1 MCHCYRRFF
10 QDCIQQSV
18 FGKIDEN
25 EFGTVEKFIP
35 GTFQKY
41 INNDGTIVNGV
52 EISADDLK
60 NVEAFVYYIQKRSK
74 GNLMVHDIQ
83 GIGSVLCA
91 AEIATEDI
99 IDIEA

>member
-1 MCHCYRRFF
+1 M
-10 QDCIQQSV
+10 
-18 FGKIDEN
+18 
-25 EFGTVEKFIP
+25 
-35 GTFQKY
+35 
-41 INNDGTIVNGV
+41 NGV